1 VDQNQN
7 RNRGGRL
14 TKKNFYHQKLYSE
27 AEVLDIP
34 EETGV
39 ITIGYSNETFGK
51 FGEYGLEPVTSRVY
65 VIYNAM
71 MDDFT
76 KDTVMIEQPTFV
88 NIDGQKAGTFV
99 LAQKDK
105 YEENAINWGVQMWLV
120 YFGNKSWLIS
130 FNAPTTMFDSPKN
143 VEILDNFIKSIKFL
157 GLK

>member
-1 VDQNQN
+1 
-7 RNRGGRL
+7 
-14 TKKNFYHQKLYSE
+14 
-27 AEVLDIP
+27 
-34 EETGV
+34 
-39 ITIGYSNETFGK
+39 
-51 FGEYGLEPVTSRVY
+51 
-65 VIYNAM
+65 M